1 MSKLA
6 REFDLV
12 VAGHF
17 AIDRIKIRK
26 AAEIVRIGG
35 PPFYSAIAASR
46 LGARVAVLSKV
57 GGDFPEKYLKILE
70 SERVDVTFVHLI
82 KDAKTT
88 SFDIKYMDDKREM
101 RLQALSPKLL
111 PEDVPVDFKAKVV
124 HIAPIAN
131 EIPYRTFERLRRNT
145 DTVCLDAQGY
155 ARKFDEKGNVKL
167 KEWRDKRFLEKTS
180 ILKADEKEATYISGF
195 SNLHKAAKKIA
206 EYGVKTVIITMAD
219 KGAVLLYNGKIQK
232 IPAYPVNV
240 VDPTGAGDTFMGAYI
255 AEYVKRNDPV
265 WCACVGSAAASILI
279 ERNGLLRFGF
289 KDEIYER
296 AEKLYGM
303 IG

>member
-1 MSKLA
+1 MK
-6 REFDLV
+6 
-12 VAGHF
+12 
-17 AIDRIKIRK
+17 
-26 AAEIVRIGG
+26 
-35 PPFYSAIAASR
+35 
-46 LGARVAVLSKV
+46 VAVLSKV
-57 GGDFPEKYLKILE
+57 GEDFSRSYLEILE
-70 SERVDVTFVHLI
+70 NEQVNIDFTQIVEN
-82 KDAKTT
+82 AKTT
-88 SFDIKYMDDKREM
+88 SFHIKYINNFRKM
-101 RLQALSPKLL
+101 RLEALCHGLL
-111 PEDVPVDFKAKVV
+111 PEDVPANLKAKAV
-124 HIAPIAN
+124 HVAPIAN
-131 EIPYRTFERLRRNT
+131 EVSYETFERLRKIA
-145 DTVCLDAQGY
+145 DIVCLDPQGFT
-155 ARKFDEKGNVKL
+155 RRFDEKGNVEL

-180 ILKADEKEATYISGF
+180 ILKADEKEAAYISGF
-195 SNLHKAAKKIA
+195 SDLHKAVKKIA